1 MLTFTP
7 DGGVIGNAEATIKIK
22 AENFVDSGVQELE
35 KSLNVKMTITNLEDC
50 IMFSQDLIKTK
61 IGTDATLG
69 IETKNCGK
77 EVDFQLK
84 TALDLDSKEFT
95 MPGTDKKDIKIYTSK
110 EQYAGQYPINVFV
123 KGLEKTEFEPRK
135 LIRVRILGGDCY
147 EISKYEMDIYQNPNK
162 DAAVTGYD
170 IIKVRNKC
178 YEGQFEVTR
187 KYDTSCW
194 FNRGDEPWYDVTEW
208 DAGCKGT
215 ATLMGAG
222 IGFIVGGL
230 GALGESGCF
239 WGRRRRP
246 RL

>member
-1 MLTFTP
+1 M
-7 DGGVIGNAEATIKIK
+7 
-22 AENFVDSGVQELE
+22 
-35 KSLNVKMTITNLEDC
+35 
-50 IMFSQDLIKTK
+50 
-61 IGTDATLG
+61 
-69 IETKNCGK
+69 
-77 EVDFQLK
+77 
-84 TALDLDSKEFT
+84 
-95 MPGTDKKDIKIYTSK
+95 
-110 EQYAGQYPINVFV
+110 
-123 KGLEKTEFEPRK
+123 
-135 LIRVRILGGDCY
+135 GGDCY

-239 WGRRRRP
+239 WGEGGGLGCDDEGCKGKSENAP
-246 RL
+246 CAGGICKDGTCTAKAGAAAGTDKECAGKKDGTECKEGFKCFKEKCLSAEDMIKL